1 MCHKV
6 EFHRCDVQRMDLSS
20 VTLPVLDLSSV
31 TLPVLNP
38 TEQLG
43 VGTAQYEVEDT

>member
-20 VTLPVLDLSSV
+20 A